1 MEMAETTEHVCVV
14 IT

>member
-1 MEMAETTEHVCVV
+1 MEMAETTELVCVV